1 MAQNDLDDDVR
12 LHATKTFEAVGNR
25 FSKLTR
31 PKRILIRVAIA
42 WLCFILGFI
51 TCDIMNSVPTEGII
65 EKVAALPDAKNKC
78 KYRYDRALEYAI
90 MHECVFAKGIPGNGG
105 KLV

>member
-65 EKVAALPDAKNKC
+65 EKVGLLEGVGLMRFPFAVIALYFPHTSHI
-78 KYRYDRALEYAI
+78 LPI
-90 MHECVFAKGIPGNGG
+90 
-105 KLV
+105 